1 MSRFSKEDARNI
13 LTNEIPAEA
22 LAARYPELKKAVLTD
37 ISKISQEN
45 GADKIAALIGTYR
58 TKSAY
63 AIDRIQKSGSNQK
76 TLDQF
81 LPEIIK
87 ARIALSLMEQ
97 LNLMAK
103 SGKVEER
110 VRLRLL
116 DGFLLQKILFKKD
129 LVRKPASLL
138 GFRLVWPLI
147 RDKKILMPLVNKKGI
162 YCFYTKKFIK
172 EVASL
177 TGTASCLEIGAGDG
191 TLTRFLKDR
200 GVDCKATDDQSWK
213 NYISYPEFVEK
224 LDARSALEKYRPETV
239 ICSWP
244 PPGNPFEKYVFETE
258 SVMQYIV
265 IGTRSPLI
273 SGNYDTYQNQKK
285 FTMEIDPKLSGLILP
300 PSEENV
306 VYFFKRK

>member
-13 LTNEIPAEA
+13 LTNEITPEA

-45 GADKIAALIGTYR
+45 GADQIIALMGTYR

-63 AIDRIQKSGSNQK
+63 AIDRIQKSGGNEK

-87 ARIALSLMEQ
+87 ARIALSLIEQ

-162 YCFYTKKFIK
+162 YCFYSKKFVK
-172 EVASL
+172 ELASL
-177 TGTASCLEIGAGDG
+177 AGNVSCLEIGAGDG

-200 GVDCKATDDQSWK
+200 GVDCRATDDQSWK
-213 NYISYPEFVEK
+213 NYIAYPEFVEK

-244 PPGNPFEKYVFETE
+244 PPGNSFEKFVFETD
-258 SVMQYIV
+258 SVIQYIV
-265 IGTRSPLI
+265 IGNRNPMI
-273 SGNYDTYQNQKK
+273 SGNQDTYQNQKK
-285 FTMEIDPKLSGLILP
+285 FTMETDQKLSSLILP

-306 VYFFKRK
+306 VYLFKRK